1 MQQSRPGYDRPL
13 AEGRRLPMSRIG
25 RCAFRGLAA
34 AAASLAFGCV
44 PGLANLHA
52 DIREEVA
59 RARRMFD
66 LCQDIGQVESASW
79 TRSRPFLGADRM
91 AVERVITTLTGKAGD
106 FDPLQDVER
115 QLREVQRLAR
125 EIPSRG
131 GDPVVLNDTT
141 RSIEV
146 VVRLRAHWSE
156 AERQFQSLRDQLFS
170 KAARVDI
177 IHDLNACAERDLRRT
192 KTGTRESCD
201 IRGVSNLVGWA
212 AAQKSNLETTSTSLQ
227 ADLDALTR
235 VSRALLL
242 DINHLRESADSADT
256 SPIPLRVQ
264 VTSALPG
271 SPSRVGTVVAPEVAD
286 LLEQTN
292 FAVRE
297 LTALGGLVRDGLSAI
312 ERIGTITDG
321 KSAVEAIGR
330 TLLDAEADRV
340 ADRLLLSLERAVA
353 RVDRAIDKLDEETY
367 GAASQ
372 LVSLGLTSG
381 VVEQAVCAVGKEAK
395 VGLAQAGLSPGS
407 LGARLCKAAV
417 GSAKDFP
424 PSPILARVYEG
435 LIGAAAELPCA
446 KALAVDDPTNAS
458 DEGFRREPAP
468 LFWPD
473 AKGPVHTTE
482 RNAKHG
488 GPKDADPREPERLAR
503 AIEALARATWKARVQ
518 VAESALARVIRPYQ
532 FGEHTMPRLRDVP
545 PLLGATL
552 LLVEERERDLLR
564 RYEGQ
569 PFSQF
574 FLAQEFVLATRWADE
589 PGIYNVVCRDQ
600 MDAASAAVGHRV
612 TLLPMPCS
620 TLREDSRPPAPSGMS
635 SVEDAIRQVAW
646 ELCASNAK
654 MDQRAEV
661 EELCAV
667 VSDSRDMDQAR
678 ADARQP
684 LSPVYCRPAG
694 YGAAV
699 ISPAFDL
706 CALQFATAEPASSSK
721 LVNNCK
727 DAIASMNRARAGIA
741 TAAQRL
747 GQVLAGSSKD
757 TYIQFVGRAS
767 AETVNNA
774 SDFIKYALQAQSKE
788 VRSACKTKDK
798 GKSKF
803 DLAATLRAGNAT
815 LIDALVGIITDSA
828 MNDARDCGRHDDMD
842 AVFENGNSS
851 AVAGKFKIS
860 SYSTGATPLGHEN
873 WLMAFLRD
881 ARTEARYLARIA
893 TPTSQKAKT
902 DALSE
907 LANEI
912 LSIFRAVGAAHV
924 ALEHAETLCDRA
936 TCVATALGEL
946 SSVSLETGKDQSIW
960 RSTSIV
966 VSRKEEPPTCHHL
979 RHPAGIRVDA
989 PPEETM
995 P

>member
-1 MQQSRPGYDRPL
+1 
-13 AEGRRLPMSRIG
+13 MSRIG
-25 RCAFRGLAA
+25 RYARRGLTAA
-34 AAASLAFGCV
+34 ATGLVFGCV
-44 PGLANLHA
+44 PGLASLHT
-52 DIREEVA
+52 DIRDEVA

-91 AVERVITTLTGKAGD
+91 AVERVITTLTGKAGH

-115 QLREVQRLAR
+115 QLREVQHLAR
-125 EIPSRG
+125 ELPSRG
-131 GDPVVLNDTT
+131 VDPVVLNNTT
-141 RSIEV
+141 RSLEV
-146 VVRLRAHWSE
+146 VVRLREHWSE
-156 AERQFQSLRDQLFS
+156 AERQFHSLRDQLFS
-170 KAARVDI
+170 KSARIDI
-177 IHDLNACAERDLRRT
+177 IRDLNACAERDLRRA

-201 IRGVSNLVGWA
+201 VRGVGDLVRWA
-212 AAQKSNLETTSTSLQ
+212 AAQRTALETIAASLQ

-235 VSRALLL
+235 VARALLL
-242 DINHLRESADSADT
+242 DVKQLRESADRADS
-256 SPIPLRVQ
+256 SPIPIGVQ
-264 VTSALPG
+264 ATSALPG
-271 SPSRVGTVVAPEVAD
+271 SPSAVGALVAPEVAD
-286 LLEQTN
+286 LLEQAN

-312 ERIGTITDG
+312 ARIGTITDG
-321 KSAVEAIGR
+321 QSVIEAIGR
-330 TLLDAEADRV
+330 TLLDTEADRV
-340 ADRLLLSLERAVA
+340 ADWLLLSLERAVA
-353 RVDRAIDKLDEETY
+353 RVDRAIEKLDEETY

-381 VVEQAVCAVGKEAK
+381 VVEEAVCAVGKEAK
-395 VGLAQAGLSPGS
+395 LGLAQAGLSPGS

-417 GSAKDFP
+417 GNAKDFP

-446 KALAVDDPTNAS
+446 KALAVDEPANAS

-482 RNAKHG
+482 QNAKNG

-503 AIEALARATWKARVQ
+503 AIEGLARATWKARVQ

-545 PLLGATL
+545 PLLGAAL
-552 LLVEERERDLLR
+552 FLVEERERDLLR

-569 PFSQF
+569 PFQQF
-574 FLAQEFVLATRWADE
+574 FLAQEFVLATRWASE
-589 PGIYNVVCRDQ
+589 PGIYGVVCRDQ
-600 MDAASAAVGHRV
+600 MEAASAAVGHRV
-612 TLLPMPCS
+612 TLLPMPCA
-620 TLREDSRPPAPSGMS
+620 TLGEDSGRPAAVGTS

-661 EELCAV
+661 EEFCSV
-667 VSDSRDMDQAR
+667 VSDARDMDQAR
-678 ADARQP
+678 AAARQP
-684 LSPVYCRPAG
+684 VSPVYCRPAG

-706 CALQFATAEPASSSK
+706 CALQFVAGEPAVSSD

-727 DAIASMNRARAGIA
+727 DKKASMNRARAGIA

-757 TYIQFVGRAS
+757 TSIRFVGRAS
-767 AETVNNA
+767 TETVKSA
-774 SDFIKYALQAQSKE
+774 SAFIKYALQAQFRDA
-788 VRSACKTKDK
+788 RSACKAK
-798 GKSKF
+798 GTGTGTRTRTVTVGLSEK
-803 DLAATLRAGNAT
+803 LRKNGALTN
-815 LIDALVGIITDSA
+815 ALVNIISDKHIDTLSCDQ
-828 MNDARDCGRHDDMD
+828 HDDMD
-842 AVFENGNSS
+842 AVFDKSRDPAIAS
-851 AVAGKFKIS
+851 KLKIS
-860 SYSTGATPLGHEN
+860 SYSTGDATLGPED
-873 WLMAFLRD
+873 WLIAFLLHP
-881 ARTEARYLARIA
+881 RTEGRYLARIT
-893 TPTSQKAKT
+893 TPDQKEREN
-902 DALSE
+902 ALSE

-912 LSIFRAVGAAHV
+912 LSIFRAVGAAQV
-924 ALEHAETLCDRA
+924 ALEQVETLCDRA

-946 SSVSLETGKDQSIW
+946 SSVSLETGNDHSIW

-966 VSRKEEPPTCHHL
+966 VNWKEEPPTCDHL
-979 RHPAGIRVDA
+979 RHPTGIRVGA
-989 PPEETM
+989 PPEATT